1 MSTNIIGIALLFGAA
16 LFFLIVGML
25 AVFYEMKS
33 SKEEQKDWLFA
44 NFYEKM
50 YDALFSKKNPQKIAK
65 KLGINSEEYFASA
78 FLVEKEP
85 NLVRLI
91 MNQIFGLLLLIF
103 FCGISLLSGN
113 ILFCFVGALAFI
125 LLAFMEKNALK
136 KEAENR
142 KIEVGGNL
150 PRFIDLL
157 QTELIVGLPVEIAIR
172 IICEKTE
179 DMLLSREFLKAYAD
193 TKTGA
198 VSWAKSLENVASKYD
213 IDELSDLVLNITT
226 AYNKGVSVTKAVV
239 RKAKNA
245 KRTRVLTI
253 KEKAEKVTSKVLL
266 PTMLF
271 QLAPIMLFLIIPV
284 YSQLNFAM

>member
-198 VSWAKSLENVASKYD
+198 ASWAKSLENVASKYD